1 MKKIGIITHYYN
13 SLNYGGNLQAYAL
26 CKYLMK
32 CDVDVEQISYNKSH
46 KKKIF
51 QGTVKDILKN
61 AMYET
66 KKNILHF
73 WYRNEIKTL
82 SVQRNKAF
90 YHFSKILIP
99 HSDTVYTDENIK
111 ECLGEYDIFVTG
123 SDQVWNLTWYRR
135 PFFLDFVSDEGS
147 KISYAASISLD
158 VLDDEQKEIFS
169 NSLKSYKAISVRE
182 DMSVNLLKD
191 ILDKD
196 VELVLDP
203 TFLLDIEDWEAVC
216 SERIVGEKY
225 IFAYFLGYREGI
237 DDIVMNYARNHN
249 LRVVTIP
256 YASGN
261 WKRNG
266 RRFRDIEIMDASPE
280 MFLSLVKYSEC
291 VFTDSFHAI
300 VFSFI
305 FKKQFYVFNR
315 DKQGSMKS
323 RIISLTSI
331 LDLQDRF
338 CMRAEQESIE
348 YIENLSEIDYSVC
361 FNEVEKMREKS
372 YKFIQKN
379 IIEN

>member
-32 CDVDVEQISYNKSH
+32 CGVDVEQISYNKSH
-46 KKKIF
+46 KKKFF

-66 KKNILHF
+66 KKKILHF

-111 ECLGEYDIFVTG
+111 DCLGEYDIFVTG

-191 ILDKD
+191 IIDKD

-203 TFLLDIEDWEAVC
+203 TFLLDIEDWDAVC

-237 DDIVMNYARNHN
+237 DDIVINYARKHN

-256 YASGN
+256 YASGI

-348 YIENLSEIDYSVC
+348 YIENLSEIDYSVS

-372 YKFIQKN
+372 YEFIYKN
-379 IIEN
+379 IIED